1 MSRDIYQERG
11 KKMINFEKLSQVPY
25 MANYANNDEF
35 KVYVAKWESIWRRQS
50 EIGKD
55 HSALIRAIECTN
67 GCVQYAY
74 RDNEKF
80 ALSIEQ
86 TRLCMKTSMGIIKN
100 KKVLLKNGQVIGF
113 DPSIHDLIDKVRDI
127 YIAGFKENDDEKLM
141 EFYAQS
147 VAHFFVLGKDRIDT
161 ALQFVVDNFS
171 DVFTLPFIDRGRSYI
186 YKYLNSIES
195 VTQTNE
201 NSINPYIDM
210 ILGGLL

>member
-1 MSRDIYQERG
+1 
-11 KKMINFEKLSQVPY
+11 MINFEKLSQIPY
-25 MANYANNDEF
+25 MRNYADNDDF
-35 KVYVAKWESIWRRQS
+35 KKYVAKWESVWKRQT
-50 EIGKD
+50 EIGKQ

-80 ALSIEQ
+80 ALSVEQ

-100 KKVLLKNGQVIGF
+100 KKIVLKNGDIIGF
-113 DPSIHDLIDKVRDI
+113 DPSIHDLIDNVRDI

-147 VAHFFVLGKDRIDT
+147 VAQFFVLGKDRIDV
-161 ALQFVVDNFS
+161 ALQFVSDNFK
-171 DVFTLPFIDRGRSYI
+171 DVFTINFIERGRSYI
-186 YKYLNSIES
+186 YKYLNAIEP
-195 VTQTNE
+195 VTQTNT
-201 NSINPYIDM
+201 NSVNPYIDM